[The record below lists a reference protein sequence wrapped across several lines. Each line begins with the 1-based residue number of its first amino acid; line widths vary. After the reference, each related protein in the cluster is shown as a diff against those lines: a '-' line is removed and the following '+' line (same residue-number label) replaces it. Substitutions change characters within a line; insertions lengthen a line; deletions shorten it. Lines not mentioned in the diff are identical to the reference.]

1 MGRAAGADRKALAA
15 IQRSRRF
22 MAFGEL
28 SEVAAPTPGDL
39 RRQGLR
45 PAALAEALAAAW
57 AEVVSGD
64 HLSAVADPVLAA
76 KIVEFLGPE
85 SVAA

>member
-1 MGRAAGADRKALAA
+1 MQLEAYRKAPAA
-15 IQRSRRF
+15 IQRSQRF

-28 SEVAAPTPGDL
+28 SEVKAPTLVICGDKDFD
-39 RRQGLR
+39 
-45 PAALAEALAAAW
+45 PEPLAEALPTAW

-64 HLSAVADPVLAA
+64 HLSAVADPAFAA
-76 KIVEFLGPE
+76 KIVGFLGPE